1 MRPADP
7 SGSLGSPFH
16 GVVPGGFGADGQT
29 RAKAAGAGDRA
40 WIRSPWRGV
49 GGLRRTAGGGRRGGG
64 GASRWPRVARVPA
77 VDGSAIDER
86 CRRLSAAGGG
96 GWGGGN
102 DPIRR
107 RWTWR
112 AAGIGAVAGSSYAP
126 GGPGAPRR

>member
-40 WIRSPWRGV
+40 RIRSPWRGV

-77 VDGSAIDER
+77 VGGAAIDER
-86 CRRLSAAGGG
+86 WRRPAAGGDS
-96 GWGGGN
+96 WGGAGN
-102 DPIRR
+102 D
-107 RWTWR
+107 
-112 AAGIGAVAGSSYAP
+112 
-126 GGPGAPRR
+126 